1 MRVKRKVHKSYLS
14 PVGERGGKIFSL
26 RRQCLYCPIVRIFFR
41 TSSRL
46 AKIRLHFR
54 TNCVRFL
61 LLIYISDPD
70 GECLDIDDLRSVWEE
85 FVDAL
90 RDATGASEAYS
101 DNEKYTSN
109 SYQSLEKPVMKRNE
123 SFHKLAQDL
132 NELVL
137 QKSPGSSRGGSTH
150 GIQRISSKGMLLG
163 IGCSSREP
171 SLRGGNEWAKMKSEM
186 SPEAL
191 AKKLERTVGDK

>member
-1 MRVKRKVHKSYLS
+1 MFVF
-14 PVGERGGKIFSL
+14 FSL
-26 RRQCLYCPIVRIFFR
+26 F
-41 TSSRL
+41 
-46 AKIRLHFR
+46 
-54 TNCVRFL
+54 
-61 LLIYISDPD
+61 YISDPD

-191 AKKLERTVGDK
+191 AKKLERTAGDK

>member
-1 MRVKRKVHKSYLS
+1 M
-14 PVGERGGKIFSL
+14 FS
-26 RRQCLYCPIVRIFFR
+26 FF
-41 TSSRL
+41 
-46 AKIRLHFR
+46 
-54 TNCVRFL
+54 FL
-61 LLIYISDPD
+61 FISDPD

-90 RDATGASEAYS
+90 REAIGAAEMQAET
-101 DNEKYTSN
+101 EKYASN

-150 GIQRISSKGMLLG
+150 GIRRISSKGMLLG
-163 IGCSSREP
+163 IGCASREP
-171 SLRGGNEWAKMKSEM
+171 SLRGGNEWAKVKSEM

-191 AKKLERTVGDK
+191 AKKLETTAGEK

>member
-1 MRVKRKVHKSYLS
+1 M
-14 PVGERGGKIFSL
+14 
-26 RRQCLYCPIVRIFFR
+26 
-41 TSSRL
+41 
-46 AKIRLHFR
+46 
-54 TNCVRFL
+54 
-61 LLIYISDPD
+61 
-70 GECLDIDDLRSVWEE
+70 WEE

-90 RDATGASEAYS
+90 REATGAAEMQAET
-101 DNEKYTSN
+101 EKYASN

-150 GIQRISSKGMLLG
+150 GIRRISSKGMLLG

-171 SLRGGNEWAKMKSEM
+171 SLRGGNEWAKVKSEM

-191 AKKLERTVGDK
+191 AKKLEMTAGEK

>member
-1 MRVKRKVHKSYLS
+1 VFVF
-14 PVGERGGKIFSL
+14 FS
-26 RRQCLYCPIVRIFFR
+26 FF
-41 TSSRL
+41 
-46 AKIRLHFR
+46 
-54 TNCVRFL
+54 
-61 LLIYISDPD
+61 ISDPD

-132 NELVL
+132 NELVV

-186 SPEAL
+186 SSGSVG
-191 AKKLERTVGDK
+191 KKIGEDCGRQVIRFSERVYMLRARCIFSLFPLVILCFNDIISCVFNLIRAT

>member
-70 GECLDIDDLRSVWEE
+70 GECLDIDDLRSVC
-85 FVDAL
+85 
-90 RDATGASEAYS
+90 G
-101 DNEKYTSN
+101 K
-109 SYQSLEKPVMKRNE
+109 SLWMLYEMQQAHQKHTPITK
-123 SFHKLAQDL
+123 SI
-132 NELVL
+132 L
-137 QKSPGSSRGGSTH
+137 QTH
-150 GIQRISSKGMLLG
+150 IK
-163 IGCSSREP
+163 
-171 SLRGGNEWAKMKSEM
+171 A
-186 SPEAL
+186 
-191 AKKLERTVGDK
+191 